1 MFLHCVSCINCLA
14 LAITQTLDTKMFYC
28 KDKDEAKVINYT
40 ELWPLPNE
48 WPLLPWRSIV
58 NQSIPCFTVGCQ
70 HLSSKPI
77 SSHTLIF
84 DMLYI
89 YYFLFCRS
97 LLSKITCF
105 SHIVEHL
112 LNTHLAQIAA
122 CLCFL
127 CVKLKGP
134 CKLSCHASKTFSHIY
149 YLQ

>member
-14 LAITQTLDTKMFYC
+14 LAIAQTLDTKMFYC

-48 WPLLPWRSIV
+48 WPLLPWRSRV

-89 YYFLFCRS
+89 YYCLFCRS

-105 SHIVEHL
+105 SHIVNIICPFWIMKHCTIGFLFTYCRFDMPSGECKKGL
-112 LNTHLAQIAA
+112 TASLYKNT
-122 CLCFL
+122 
-127 CVKLKGP
+127 
-134 CKLSCHASKTFSHIY
+134 
-149 YLQ
+149 